1 MYRNAISRPGN
12 SIPNIRS
19 PIETLATGP
28 SSTTTIEGGMMVP
41 SEPPAQITP
50 EISALSYLYLS
61 ITGMVSRPTTVS
73 VAPIT
78 PEEAANTTHIRMV
91 AMASPP
97 GSRRVHR
104 WIASNR
110 RSAMPARSSIAP
122 MKMNSGTAASTKFDA
137 MASIFWMNWKMI
149 EGPNAQ

>member
-1 MYRNAISRPGN
+1 MYRKAISRPGI
-12 SIPNIRS
+12 SIPNMRS

-28 SSTTTIEGGMMVP
+28 NRTTTIDGGMMVP

-50 EISALSYLYLS
+50 EIRALSYLYFS
-61 ITGMVSRPTTVS
+61 ITGIVSSPTTVS

-78 PEEAANTTHIRMV
+78 PDEAANTTHIRTV
-91 AMASPP
+91 PIARPP
-97 GSRRVHR
+97 GSRRVQR
-104 WIASNR
+104 WIASNS

-137 MASIFWMNWKMI
+137 MASIF
-149 EGPNAQ
+149 